1 MSAHDDRSSLLLLHT
16 DSVPCQQLSLPCGL
30 PTETNRLQC
39 VQTLQRA
46 DSARGT
52 TDGSRLEC
60 RLRAQVAAEFVAIT
74 STVNALVADVA
85 GQLEQLDELHN
96 AFLLL
101 LSAGEN
107 YRVDTD
113 C

>member
-1 MSAHDDRSSLLLLHT
+1 MMNDLRSCFCTLA
-16 DSVPCQQLSLPCGL
+16 DSVPYQQLSLPCGL
-30 PTETNRLQC
+30 PTDTNQLQC

-46 DSARGT
+46 ESARGT
-52 TDGSRLEC
+52 TDSSRLEC

-74 STVNALVADVA
+74 STVNALVADIA

-101 LSAGEN
+101 VNAGEN
-107 YRVDTD
+107 YRVDAD